1 MRPIDLVGHAGHR
14 VHIARNREAN
24 LLLKWLGDLSGR
36 RVLDVGGGD
45 GYWAAQA
52 QRRGA
57 HAVSV
62 DLDERRTERGLRF
75 SYRPALV
82 RGDALKLPFAD
93 NSFDAILSVSSIEH
107 FASADTAIAE
117 MGRVLQPGGRLV
129 LTADSLAGSAKWPE
143 LAATHRERYSVV
155 HPLDHHELERHLVAH
170 GLEPV
175 EAVYLFKRPW
185 SNRLYFELSRHRLLW
200 NVAAPL
206 SPLVALSD
214 RRDPAQRGSIV
225 AIHALATPSTPLR

>member
-1 MRPIDLVGHAGHR
+1 MRPIDIVGHAGHR

-24 LLLKWLGDLSGR
+24 LLFRWLGDLSGR

-62 DLDERRTERGLRF
+62 DLDERRTERGRRF
-75 SYRPALV
+75 THRPALV

-93 NSFDAILSVSSIEH
+93 SSFDAILSVSSIEH
-107 FASADTAIAE
+107 FASVDTAIAE
-117 MGRVLQPGGRLV
+117 MGRVLKPDGGLV
-129 LTADSLAGSAKWPE
+129 LTADSLASSTRWPE
-143 LAATHRERYSVV
+143 LAAAHRKRYSVV
-155 HPLDHHELERHLVAH
+155 HPLDHQELERHLVAH
-170 GLEPV
+170 GLKPV

-206 SPLVALSD
+206 SPLVARSD
-214 RRDPAQRGSIV
+214 RREQAQRGSIV
-225 AIHALATPSTPLR
+225 AIRAIATPSRPLR